1 MFYNAYSELNDDLFG
16 IQVKS
21 SGHILAKQ
29 DRRISRPKGRED
41 WLLFYVERGC
51 ERFWID
57 GEECDLT
64 DGGFLFFRPGE
75 PQEHVCVSQ
84 EGGEYYYIH
93 FFAPHGFDLFGL
105 ESARVY
111 PAKPSHEIGELFE
124 SVITE
129 LQGKH
134 PFYERIVTARFFEIV
149 ARLQRRAE
157 RLRPASPHAECINRA
172 LQLLNREFEREL
184 TLDELAASAT
194 MSKYHFLRCFK
205 SVVGTSPLEY
215 RNALRIEQA
224 KVLLED
230 LTLPVA
236 QVGMTV
242 GFSSGAYFSDA
253 FKRAVGCSPRAYR
266 RALSEK

>member
-1 MFYNAYSELNDDLFG
+1 MFYNAYAELNDALFG

-21 SGHILAKQ
+21 SGHIVAGR

-51 ERFWID
+51 ERFLIN
-57 GEECDLT
+57 GTECDLT

-75 PQEHVCVSQ
+75 PQEHICVSPD
-84 EGGEYYYIH
+84 GGEFYYIH
-93 FFAPHGFDLFGL
+93 FFAPQNFDLFGL

-111 PAKPSHEIGELFE
+111 PAKPSHEIGEMFE
-124 SVITE
+124 GMIAE
-129 LQGKH
+129 LQAKL
-134 PFYERIVTARFFEIV
+134 PFYERVVISRFFELV

-157 RLRPASPHAECINRA
+157 SLRPAGPHAECINRV

-184 TLDELAASAT
+184 SLDELAATAA

-205 SVVGTSPLEY
+205 AMVGVSPLEY
-215 RNALRIEQA
+215 RNALRIEHA

-230 LTLPVA
+230 LALPVA
-236 QVGMTV
+236 QVGVMV